1 MTIPRFLQIHTL
13 HSYPA
18 ALLNRDD
25 SGLAKRLPFGDA
37 VRTRISSQCLKRHWR
52 VADDEFA
59 LHGIPGTKEAVR
71 SRNVVDRKVLDGV
84 SERTGA
90 SEEVLEAVE
99 LAFQVGIYGEKGDT
113 EEGRQPLLIGL
124 PEVEYLREKAI
135 ALCSAYPEDVE
146 SAAEAATGLL
156 VTQDQITRATGRK
169 KTDLRNARKAA
180 IALFGSDQLG
190 NFEAF
195 RKNTEFPG
203 GLEGA
208 LFGRM
213 VTSDPGANIDAAIH
227 VAHAFT
233 VHQEESESDYFSVVD
248 DLQREDEDPGAAH
261 IGDMELTAG
270 LFYGYIVV
278 DVPGLVSN
286 LTGCKAEAW
295 ESADRTLAGQVV
307 EHLVQLIATVSPGA
321 KLGST
326 APYGYADLMLIEA
339 GSRQPRS
346 LANAFRTPVKAQT
359 AVAVDTLA
367 AHLTKLDA
375 AYGARERRRVMA
387 VDDCELPQAERLC
400 LDDLAAW
407 VAETVR
413 NGEAGETG

>member
-25 SGLAKRLPFGDA
+25 SGLAKRLSFGDA
-37 VRTRISSQCLKRHWR
+37 VRTRVSSQCLKRHWR

-59 LHGIPGTKEAVR
+59 LHNINGAADAIR
-71 SRNVVDRKVLDGV
+71 SREVVTRSVIQPLREANGVPEDVLDGV
-84 SERTGA
+84 
-90 SEEVLEAVE
+90 EAE
-99 LAFQVGIYGEKGDT
+99 FQKGVYGEKGTDRS
-113 EEGRQPLLIGL
+113 GRQPLLLGHA
-124 PEVEYLREKAI
+124 EVEYLRDQAAAICKEHHDDPKA
-135 ALCSAYPEDVE
+135 
-146 SAAEAATGLL
+146 AAEAAKLL
-156 VTQDQITRATGRK
+156 FSTQR
-169 KTDLRNARKAA
+169 RNEQRE
-180 IALFGSDQLG
+180 
-190 NFEAF
+190 NFRAF
-195 RKNTEFPG
+195 REQTSLPG
-203 GLEGA
+203 GLVGA

-248 DLQREDEDPGAAH
+248 DLRDVDEDPGADH

-270 LFYGYIVV
+270 LFYGYVVV

-286 LTGCKAEAW
+286 LTGCDAEAW
-295 ESADRTLAGQVV
+295 ANADKTLASQVV
-307 EHLVQLIATVSPGA
+307 EHLVHLIATVSPGA

-346 LANAFRTPVKAQT
+346 LANAFRTPVKART
-359 AVAVDTLA
+359 AAAVDALA
-367 AHLTKLDA
+367 SHLSKLDA
-375 AYGARERRRVMA
+375 AYGAGESRRVMA

-407 VAETVR
+407 VAQAVR
-413 NGEAGETG
+413 NGEAG